1 MIRQRPRRHYKALD
15 SLSRINLLHELQ
27 TTGSLTITEL
37 SDATGLHPNTA
48 REHLHRLIEAGLVR
62 SETIPRAGKGRPQLR
77 YHAEHRTAA
86 KYADKRMTGR
96 AQQLDVLDSHM
107 DQCGFAKIDLH
118 DTTMTMHNCPF
129 ATLAHEHPQVCEVH
143 FTLVKAA
150 LTAVDGPLQARELRR
165 FTQPTVCEVDID
177 ILDANEAEVSELQSA

>member
-15 SLSRINLLHELQ
+15 SLSRINLLHDLQVNGSRTILELA
-27 TTGSLTITEL
+27 E
-37 SDATGLHPNTA
+37 ATGLHPNTA

-77 YHAEHRTAA
+77 YHAEHRAAA
-86 KYADKRMTGR
+86 KYADKRITGR

-107 DQCGFAKIDLH
+107 DQCGFATVDLE

-129 ATLAHEHPQVCEVH
+129 AALAHDHPQVCEVH
-143 FTLVKAA
+143 FTLVKSA
-150 LTAVDGPLQARELRR
+150 LTAVDGPLRARQLRR

-177 ILDANEAEVSELQSA
+177 ILDDGAEAPELLSA